1 MAGVLSLKT
10 PSTGLVTLTPTNTA
24 TDKTITLPATTG
36 TVVIQD
42 GTSTATVVN
51 LAYTGTLTGGTG
63 VVNLGSGQFYKDA
76 SGNVGIGTSSPANRL
91 DVTAPLGAVN
101 VSSSTGT
108 NYVKMQVNNTGGS
121 FQFAIENS
129 AGGNF
134 GAPAYARVL
143 WNDGAYPT
151 VFYTSSTERMRID
164 SSGNVGIGTASP
176 TGKLDL
182 FTNATSGSISNLT
195 FSANNASS
203 AKKDYVQFAPTIE
216 FNTASSEAG
225 GYVLKVLQQGAY
237 KNSIVASGIT
247 NNSSNFLAFSTTNEA
262 MRIDSSGNVGIGTSS
277 PLAKLQVYPTVGAPA
292 SSGSL
297 NTGVIFAE
305 GAGGPSLNMG
315 NFNSG
320 GTYYAWIQSAFV
332 NNAAVVQPLVLQQI
346 GGNVGIGTSS
356 PDNALTIQDSGA
368 GVNKR
373 FSIRNGDSTNNHKL
387 TMGYNAGALSGF
399 IPNGSVF
406 ITGETNGGYGT
417 LTALSIGTISATPI
431 IFGTSNSERMQIDTS
446 GNLLVGGTT
455 QRDSAKITC
464 ETSLNG
470 LAVYVV
476 PNTNAVDFAIF
487 RANAGTLCGAIS
499 RVGTTAAVV
508 YTTTS
513 DYRLKENVMPM
524 TGALDRVAALKP
536 VTFTWKNGGVDA
548 EGFIAHEFAE
558 VCPHGVIGEKDG
570 VDENANPKYQAMDS
584 SVAIPILTAAIQEQ
598 QALIQSL
605 TTRLN
610 ALEGN

>member
-1 MAGVLSLKT
+1 LSIGTISAT
-10 PSTGLVTLTPTNTA
+10 P
-24 TDKTITLPATTG
+24 I
-36 TVVIQD
+36 IF
-42 GTSTATVVN
+42 GTSNA
-51 LAYTGTLTGGTG
+51 
-63 VVNLGSGQFYKDA
+63 
-76 SGNVGIGTSSPANRL
+76 
-91 DVTAPLGAVN
+91 
-101 VSSSTGT
+101 
-108 NYVKMQVNNTGGS
+108 
-121 FQFAIENS
+121 
-129 AGGNF
+129 
-134 GAPAYARVL
+134 
-143 WNDGAYPT
+143 
-151 VFYTSSTERMRID
+151 ERMRI
-164 SSGNVGIGTASP
+164 
-176 TGKLDL
+176 
-182 FTNATSGSISNLT
+182 
-195 FSANNASS
+195 
-203 AKKDYVQFAPTIE
+203 E
-216 FNTASSEAG
+216 
-225 GYVLKVLQQGAY
+225 
-237 KNSIVASGIT
+237 
-247 NNSSNFLAFSTTNEA
+247 
-262 MRIDSSGNVGIGTSS
+262 SSGNVGIGTSS

-292 SSGSL
+292 SSGNL

-332 NNAAVVQPLVLQQI
+332 NNASVVQPLVLQQI
-346 GGNVGIGTSS
+346 GGNVGIGTTS
-356 PDNALTIQDSGA
+356 PGGRLDVVGGRTFLAAASETFACGVRYVSTGGA
-368 GVNKR
+368 FYFGA
-373 FSIRNGDSTNNHKL
+373 SNGT
-387 TMGYNAGALSGF
+387 
-399 IPNGSVF
+399 
-406 ITGETNGGYGT
+406 
-417 LTALSIGTISATPI
+417 ATPDGV
-431 IFGTSNSERMQIDTS
+431 FSQAGGSERMRITDS
-446 GNLLVGGTT
+446 GNVGIGTASPLARLNAQADNNNSDLGQLIVSGATNSNKRLSLGFNTTSNYGFVQSLIAGDNYYPLVLQPTAGDLLVGGTT

-464 ETSLNG
+464 ETSANG

-476 PNTNAVDFAIF
+476 PNTSAVDFAIF

-508 YTTTS
+508 YTATS

-536 VTFTWKNGGVDA
+536 VTFTWKDGGVDA